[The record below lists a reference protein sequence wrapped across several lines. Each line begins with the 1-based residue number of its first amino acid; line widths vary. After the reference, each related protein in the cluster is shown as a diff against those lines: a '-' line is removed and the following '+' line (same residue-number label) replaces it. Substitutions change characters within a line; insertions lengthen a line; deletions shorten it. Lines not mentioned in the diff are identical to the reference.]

1 MGTVKRERQ
10 KANRQLRL
18 EELAKQARKDKT
30 KRFSLRIGLALV
42 SVVALVGVLYLLN
55 GGDDDSTVAGT
66 TTIDPSL
73 TVPVGPCPNAPT
85 PPDVPPST
93 TAPTKPEIAG
103 PAPAEITALKV
114 TPITEGSGPAAA
126 ECDLIDVNYLGYTSA
141 DGVEFDNS
149 YDRGASYPIVI
160 GASSVIEGWTLGLV
174 GMQAGGRYQLDIPAE
189 LAYGAD
195 PSATG
200 GRPAGALT
208 FIIDVMSVTPA
219 TADVT
224 DTTAD
229 TTAET
234 TPATT
239 TSLPAPATT

>member
-1 MGTVKRERQ
+1 MGTAKRERQ

-30 KRFSLRIGLALV
+30 KRFSLRVGLALV

-66 TTIDPSL
+66 TTVAA
-73 TVPVGPCPNAPT
+73 TVPIGPCPNAPT
-85 PPDVPPST
+85 PPEVPPST
-93 TAPTKPEIAG
+93 TAPAKPEIAG
-103 PAPAEITALKV
+103 PAPAEITELKV
-114 TPITEGSGPAAA
+114 TPIIEGSGPAAA

-149 YDRGASYPIVI
+149 YDRGASYGVVI
-160 GASSVIEGWTLGLV
+160 GATSVIEGWTQGLV
-174 GMQAGGRYQLDIPAE
+174 GLQAGGRYQLDIPAE

-195 PSATG
+195 PATTG

-219 TADVT
+219 TTDVT
-224 DTTAD
+224 DTTTAD
-229 TTAET
+229 TA
-234 TPATT
+234 ATT
-239 TSLPAPATT
+239 SQPAPATT